1 MRKIV
6 SKIIVGIFKVLVPL
20 FYIFFILAGLACAL
34 VTSVIAYQ
42 TVVELFPKNATVGIF
57 SIPLL
62 IVISFEVTKVFII
75 FLNKQYSDSKNEK
88 YLINK
93 SMFLTLRGL
102 LIAISGILTLLY
114 TFYNLDNPELDTR
127 LAQQTEIINSAN
139 TQQRADINA
148 NFDRQITSINT
159 SYDNQIQ
166 PFKDEMKAQEKFRY
180 ANGELRGPEWNAAN
194 QNVQQFNQKRN
205 EALQANEQARIT
217 ALNNLTSQ
225 SVTQISDAETK
236 LKSNNASS
244 NKMINSMLSVV
255 TFNPDYSKGLY
266 LFTIFVLSVL
276 ISIAMEFVIWAS
288 FTVLAINH
296 GDFFEIDLEM
306 KHLDEKHSMATE
318 TIEGITNRDTKSRIR
333 NLFNASS
340 LFKKKAKE
348 AADESIDKIS
358 KI

>member
-114 TFYNLDNPELDTR
+114 TFYNLDNPELDAR

-159 SYDNQIQ
+159 SYDNQIE
-166 PFKDEMKAQEKFRY
+166 PFKDEMKAQEKFRF
-180 ANGELRGPEWNAAN
+180 ANGEFRGPEWNAAN

-205 EALQANEQARIT
+205 EALQANEQARIA

-306 KHLDEKHSMATE
+306 THLNEKHSVASKA
-318 TIEGITNRDTKSRIR
+318 IERIQSRDLSSRLKNIV
-333 NLFNASS
+333 NLKN
-340 LFKKKAKE
+340 LWTKKAKE
-348 AADESIDKIS
+348 EADKTIEKMDNI
-358 KI
+358 